1 MFLDDIRFV
10 WDTDKNESNIKRHGI
25 SFEEAALV
33 FRDDARIE
41 IVDKWHTDEERY
53 NVIGMV
59 GDVIFVVYTERKD
72 YIRLISA
79 RPATGE
85 ERRLYYDGYV

>member
-1 MFLDDIRFV
+1 MIIDDIRFV
-10 WDTDKNESNIKRHGI
+10 WDTDKNAVNVKRHGI

-33 FRDDARIE
+33 FRDEDRIE
-41 IVDKWHTDEERY
+41 ILDRWHCDEERY
-53 NVIGMV
+53 NVIGLV

-79 RPATGE
+79 RPATNA
-85 ERRLYYDGYV
+85 ERRWYYDGYI